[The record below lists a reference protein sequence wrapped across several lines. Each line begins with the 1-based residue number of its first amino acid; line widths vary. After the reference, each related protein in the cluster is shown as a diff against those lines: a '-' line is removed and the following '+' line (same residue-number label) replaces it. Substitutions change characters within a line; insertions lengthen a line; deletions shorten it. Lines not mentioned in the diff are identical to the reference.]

1 MRGYTLGII
10 QGSISLCRYKL
21 LGAGRKIGMSELNS
35 MIDNYKSGPIKLASI
50 YKEEV
55 IGWVRPS
62 GIDTVDLPPDAAWDM
77 SHCQV
82 DDGFILR
89 MRIEKR
95 KVPAQLMQLIYKQ
108 KFFAESE
115 ASGKPPGP
123 KARREM
129 RDQLKLDLTA
139 KALPVIS
146 HIEAYWSERSGDLM
160 LFTTSRR
167 AREHFEQLFHLTFA
181 SQLDQTLIR
190 IDPPLMGLSESFLS
204 DSSVATETIDRLSLT
219 TPAIFAESVYP

>member
-1 MRGYTLGII
+1 MGII

-35 MIDNYKSGPIKLASI
+35 LVDSYKSGPIKLSNI
-50 YKEEV
+50 FKEEV
-55 IGWVRPS
+55 VGWVRPS
-62 GIDTVDLPPDAAWDM
+62 GIDNVDLPPDADWDM

-82 DDGFILR
+82 DDGFLLR

-95 KVPAQLMQLIYKQ
+95 KAPAQLMQLLYKQ
-108 KFFAESE
+108 KFFEESK
-115 ASGKPPGP
+115 ADGKPPGP

-129 RDQLKLDLTA
+129 RDQLKLDLTSR
-139 KALPVIS
+139 ALPVIS
-146 HIEAYWSERSGDLM
+146 HIEAYWNERSGDLM
-160 LFTTSRR
+160 LFTTSKR

-190 IDPPLMGLSESFLS
+190 IDPPLMGMGRDALS
-204 DSSVATETIDRLSLT
+204 DSQVAMETIDRLSLT